1 MDQVAGILKRG
12 GEDLGLLLSP
22 GQIEK
27 FSIYLDDL
35 KRWNKKLNLTGL
47 KKDEE
52 IVVKHFLDSL
62 TCAQLIENF
71 DRNMIDVGTGA
82 GFPSLPLKIYQPGIK
97 LTLLESTRKKTT
109 FLEHLVKSLGLEEVR
124 VVWARAEEWAWGKER
139 ESYHYVVS
147 RALASLRVT
156 LECTI
161 PFLTVGGYLIVQK
174 GPKAKEE
181 IEAGSKALSILGARM
196 DRMIHLKLPL
206 SGEQRYLLRIEKVKP
221 TPRGYPRRAG
231 IPSKRPL

>member
-1 MDQVAGILKRG
+1 
-12 GEDLGLLLSP
+12 
-22 GQIEK
+22 
-27 FSIYLDDL
+27 
-35 KRWNKKLNLTGL
+35 
-47 KKDEE
+47 
-52 IVVKHFLDSL
+52 
-62 TCAQLIENF
+62 
-71 DRNMIDVGTGA
+71 VGTGA

-156 LECTI
+156 LEYTI
-161 PFLTVGGYLIVQK
+161 PFLKVGGYLIVQK

-196 DRMIHLKLPL
+196 DRLIHFRLPL
-206 SGEQRYLLRIEKVKP
+206 SGDERYLLRIEKAKP
-221 TPRGYPRRAG
+221 TPSGYPRRAG